1 MRKFH
6 DRVSLKQLFEVM
18 KLSSE
23 VEVKA
28 DEIVWPDG
36 EKEVTYYIRKKP
48 LSLTKKYVSLFGFN
62 VETIKQLTKE
72 QFAIFLKH
80 KKSFEEQI
88 LQQMPIIVTTIGKAC
103 TKQFREIKFRKVI
116 IDEATMVK
124 EHEAF
129 LGCINAE

>member
-1 MRKFH
+1 
-6 DRVSLKQLFEVM
+6 M

-62 VETIKQLTKE
+62 VETIYGLAKLYG
-72 QFAIFLKH
+72 
-80 KKSFEEQI
+80 
-88 LQQMPIIVTTIGKAC
+88 MPCLGLSVTS
-103 TKQFREIKFRKVI
+103 R
-116 IDEATMVK
+116 
-124 EHEAF
+124 
-129 LGCINAE
+129 